1 MIPEEDKG
9 SMSGI
14 EILGVLASTGQ
25 LLSYSFKIT
34 RSLNE
39 IYQRV
44 QDAPKR
50 ISQHSIQIK
59 QLISTTELIQEQQ
72 VLQTAPI
79 LTHINATLVQAESLC
94 AILEQLTEDYSRG
107 SIRRYWKILT
117 ATKEKE
123 ILANFDRLEKEK
135 SALIL
140 CISVTQIDLVGRGFQ
155 KLEMAEREA
164 REHPTITEEEK
175 RVSSP
180 L

>member
-9 SMSGI
+9 AMSGI
-14 EILGVLASTGQ
+14 EIVGLVASAAQ

-34 RSLNE
+34 TSLNE
-39 IYQRV
+39 ICQRV

-50 ISQHSIQIK
+50 IRQHSLQIN
-59 QLISTTELIQEQQ
+59 QLISTTQLVQQ
-72 VLQTAPI
+72 RKLLQTALV
-79 LTHINATLVQAESLC
+79 LTHINATLEQAESLC

-117 ATKEKE
+117 ATREKE

-140 CISVTQIDLVGRGFQ
+140 CISVIQTDLLGRGIQ
-155 KLEMAEREA
+155 KLEMAERET
-164 REHPTITEEEK
+164 RQNPTVMHEGQE
-175 RVSSP
+175 VSSP
-180 L
+180 P

>member
-14 EILGVLASTGQ
+14 EIVGLLASAAQ
-25 LLSYSFKIT
+25 LVTYSLKIT
-34 RSLNE
+34 TSLYE
-39 IYQRV
+39 ISQRI

-50 ISQHSIQIK
+50 IRQHSIQIN
-59 QLISTTELIQEQQ
+59 QLISTTQLVQQ
-72 VLQTAPI
+72 QQLLQTAHV
-79 LTHINATLVQAESLC
+79 LTHINATLEQAKSLC

-107 SIRRYWKILT
+107 SVRRYWRILT

-140 CISVTQIDLVGRGFQ
+140 CISVAQTELLGRGIQ

-164 REHPTITEEEK
+164 RQQPTVEEEGEK
-175 RVSSP
+175 VSSP
-180 L
+180 P